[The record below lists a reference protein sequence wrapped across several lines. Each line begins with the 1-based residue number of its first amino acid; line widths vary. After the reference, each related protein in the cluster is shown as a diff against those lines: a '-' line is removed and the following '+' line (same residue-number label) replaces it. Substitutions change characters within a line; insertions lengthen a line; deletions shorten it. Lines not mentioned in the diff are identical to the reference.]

1 MIKIMKILD
10 AGVILVLIGL
20 VLFLGG
26 IILNVSWLF
35 VTGFFWLGCAVLTDN
50 YIQNLEYITDIGDSE
65 DEILFNYDKDEV

>member
-1 MIKIMKILD
+1 MKNID
-10 AGVILVLIGL
+10 AGVVLVLIGL

-35 VTGFFWLGCAVLTDN
+35 ITGFFWIGVAILTDD
-50 YIQNLEYITDIGDSE
+50 YIQKLEYIIDSGDSE